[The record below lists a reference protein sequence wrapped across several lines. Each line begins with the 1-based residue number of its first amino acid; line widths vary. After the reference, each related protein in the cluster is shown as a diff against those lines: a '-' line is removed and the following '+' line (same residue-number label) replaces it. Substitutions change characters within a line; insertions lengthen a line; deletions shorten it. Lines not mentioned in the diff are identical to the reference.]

1 MPPTTTPEPT
11 PTSTSMPSLT
21 LRRGV
26 NLGNMLEAPNE
37 GEWGLFVQEEYFDL
51 IKEAGF
57 DFVRLPVRWNTHAG
71 QELPYTIDPAFFARV
86 DEVVNGA
93 LERDLAVIVD
103 FHHYEEMMWDPWS
116 HKDRF
121 LGIWRQ
127 VAEHYQEYPSSV
139 LFELL
144 NEPNDQLNASLW
156 NQYLAEAL
164 AIVRESN
171 PTRGVVIGPASW
183 NAYDWVSTLD
193 VPNDENLIVTFHYY
207 LPFEFTH
214 QGAEWAGEEAQKWLG
229 TTWDASDPQK
239 AEITA
244 HFESVAEWAK
254 RHTNVRILLGEFGA
268 YSKADMDSRVR
279 WTEFVR
285 SEAER
290 YGFAWAYWEFASG
303 FGIYDP
309 EAKIWRE
316 DLLKALIP

>member
-1 MPPTTTPEPT
+1 MPPATTPEPT
-11 PTSTSMPSLT
+11 PPSVPSIP

-37 GEWGLFVQEEYFDL
+37 GEWGLFVREEYFDL
-51 IKEAGF
+51 IQQAGF

-71 QELPYTIDPAFFARV
+71 QEPPYTIDPTFFARV
-86 DEVVNGA
+86 DEVVNWT
-93 LERDLAVIVD
+93 LERNLAVIVD

-121 LGIWRQ
+121 LGIWKQ
-127 VAEHYQEYPSSV
+127 VAEHYQGYPSGV

-164 AIVRESN
+164 AVVRESN
-171 PTRGVVIGPASW
+171 LAREVVIGPANW

-193 VPNDENLIVTFHYY
+193 VPNDAHLIVTFHYY

-229 TTWDASDPQK
+229 TPWEASDPQK
-239 AEITA
+239 TELTA
-244 HFESVAEWAK
+244 HFDSVAEWAQ
-254 RHTNVRILLGEFGA
+254 RHHNVRILLGEFGA
-268 YSKADMDSRVR
+268 YSKADMDARVR

-290 YGFAWAYWEFASG
+290 HGFAWAYWEFASG
-303 FGIYDP
+303 FGVYDP
-309 EAKIWRE
+309 EAGVWRE
-316 DLLKALIP
+316 GLRNALIP